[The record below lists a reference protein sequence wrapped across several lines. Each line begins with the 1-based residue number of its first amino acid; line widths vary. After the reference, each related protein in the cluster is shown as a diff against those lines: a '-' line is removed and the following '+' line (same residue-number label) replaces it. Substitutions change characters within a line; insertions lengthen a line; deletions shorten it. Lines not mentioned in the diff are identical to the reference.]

1 MMTFALVS
9 LVSALAGAGVKHVF
23 SKKGANSTAEEI
35 ESYVI
40 QQFQS
45 DKGVK
50 MLTLTLRDMQGTQ
63 TAFNL
68 DPKVAHFLGDQ
79 LTISAVKCAPI
90 KSEGESA

>member
-1 MMTFALVS
+1 MMTFAFVS
-9 LVSALAGAGVKHVF
+9 LVSALAGAGAKHIF
-23 SKKGANSTAEEI
+23 SKKGVNPAEEV

-50 MLTLTLRDMQGTQ
+50 MLCLTLRDMQGSE

-68 DPKVAHFLGDQ
+68 DPKVAHFLADQ
-79 LTISAVKCAPI
+79 LTISAVKCAPVRT
-90 KSEGESA
+90 EGETA